1 MGPKM
6 AAKTQ
11 SSGRLKRRL
20 ENVAFYISWTNPCR
34 SQIIL
39 LISLLDWGHSSVGRA
54 LAWHARG
61 RGFESHWLH
70 FWKPYHLAMLR
81 MPKHSAVGRLPLLFL
96 V

>member
-11 SSGRLKRRL
+11 PNWKLSYRSGK
-20 ENVAFYISWTNPCR
+20 VAFYISWQTNPCR

-39 LISLLDWGHSSVGRA
+39 LISLFDRGHSSVGRA

-70 FWKPYHLAMLR
+70 SRFSYNSSIASWQELSR
-81 MPKHSAVGRLPLLFL
+81 Q
-96 V
+96 